1 MSPWLIG
8 SLLAAV
14 ACVCALVWLWA
25 FRRRQDEVR
34 DGLALLAD
42 QRWRELSTLIR
53 QALHE
58 RRGFLEAR
66 AAEGLQNEANGNLL
80 MSGEGHRWLLVCKHG
95 RAYRIGAGTIDE
107 MAGEMRLQAADRA
120 MLLTEGRVERDAV
133 SAAASAHVEIVS
145 GSAFWF
151 LLKPH
156 VDPSRCR
163 DIVGSAKR
171 RAARHSAI
179 AALAALTA
187 GLLVAV
193 GMAALS
199 SGDAAVAAASPS
211 KAAHAATVTQTEP
224 SHATVAIEPV
234 PDIDDAE
241 FARQQQAVS
250 KALAG
255 NSGIVRGI
263 WPTRMTLAIDRDAE
277 DAAVW
282 PLICRELEKHPALR
296 TVRVQLNPAPGSDEP
311 VRWRQCR
318 TY

>member
-25 FRRRQDEVR
+25 FRCRQDEVR

-58 RRGFLEAR
+58 RRGFIESR
-66 AAEGLQNEANGNLL
+66 AAEGLHNEANGNLL

-95 RAYRIGAGTIDE
+95 RAYRIGAATIDE
-107 MAGEMRLQAADRA
+107 MAGEMRLQTVDRA

-133 SAAASAHVEIVS
+133 SAASTAHVEIVN

-151 LLKPH
+151 LLKPY

-163 DIVGSAKR
+163 DIVDSAKR

-179 AALAALTA
+179 AVLASLTA
-187 GLLVAV
+187 GLLVAIGV
-193 GMAALS
+193 AALTPGEQS
-199 SGDAAVAAASPS
+199 VAAGRQSEAVRTMPAARPAPPS
-211 KAAHAATVTQTEP
+211 VAAL
-224 SHATVAIEPV
+224 EPV

-250 KALAG
+250 RALAE
-255 NSGIVRGI
+255 NSGIVRGV
-263 WPTRMTLAIDRDAE
+263 WATRMTLAIDRNAE

-282 PLICRELEKHPALR
+282 PVICRELEKYPALR

>member
-25 FRRRQDEVR
+25 FRRRHDEVR

-58 RRGFLEAR
+58 QRAFIEAR
-66 AAEGLQNEANGNLL
+66 AAEGLRNEANGNLL

-133 SAAASAHVEIVS
+133 SAASAAHVEIVN

-151 LLKPH
+151 LLKPY

-163 DIVGSAKR
+163 DIVSSAKR

-179 AALAALTA
+179 AVLASLTA
-187 GLLVAV
+187 GLLVAIGV
-193 GMAALS
+193 ATLTSTDEAA
-199 SGDAAVAAASPS
+199 DAGRQSE
-211 KAAHAATVTQTEP
+211 AAHTVTAPRPE
-224 SHATVAIEPV
+224 SSSAGAFEPV

-250 KALAG
+250 KALVESA
-255 NSGIVRGI
+255 GIVRGV
-263 WPTRMTLAIDRDAE
+263 WPTRMTLAIDRNAE

-282 PLICRELEKHPALR
+282 PVICRELEKHPALR
-296 TVRVQLNPAPGSDEP
+296 TVRVQLNPPPGSDEP

-318 TY
+318 TF